1 MTFVSGQ
8 GANFDPNYPER
19 AYIPLSSGNW
29 NYSYKFKFPDGLS
42 GDLVLLQWHYVTA
55 NSCTPS
61 GYKEYNWPSG
71 NDWHMAANLIVG
83 SCGTLPLD
91 GNGAPEQV
99 GISVNLRMLF
109 HSFSRFL
116 MTLLY
121 HTETNEVLELCRN
134 QVRSLSLG

>member
-19 AYIPLSSGNW
+19 AYIPLSSGYW
-29 NYSYKFKFPDGLS
+29 NYTYKFKFPDGLS

-71 NDWHMAANLIVG
+71 NDWHMASNLIVG

-99 GISVNLRMLF
+99 GISVNLHILF
-109 HSFSRFL
+109 NSYSCFL
-116 MTLLY
+116 MTFLY
-121 HTETNEVLELCRN
+121 VTTNEVLELCRN
-134 QVRSLSLG
+134 QVRSHSISL